1 MAGNTL
7 ETVQLPSQENSWE
20 NVQKARKLPLNELS
34 FEKWSSGTKLFWGQ
48 IYEEY
53 NANLS
58 GQRGLEIYEQM
69 RRSDAQVYAT
79 LTAMELPIRS
89 TLWYVEAGATT
100 DEAWEDTITDE
111 DYAIAAFIED
121 ALFARMEMTFDEFLR
136 QVLTML
142 PFWFSVF
149 EKVYKVEWDKIY
161 IKKFA
166 QRLARTVWQWKRS
179 ESGRPGIVQF
189 VPMNDEKKPSNIEIP
204 AEKLIVF
211 TFRKEWDNFE
221 WVSVLRSAYKHWY
234 IKDSLYK
241 LDAVKHER
249 QAIGIPVLSLP
260 DIHTKEDEAEAEL
273 ILSNLRA
280 TEKSYVVLP
289 GEKWDFEFANMGA
302 WTTANVQESIM
313 HHNREISKN
322 ILAQFLELGASGG
335 WSYALS
341 EDQQSLFMLSLSSIA
356 KQIAEQI
363 NREIIPELVELNFDI
378 KENQVYPKLCFN
390 RLGEVAYDKLSSSI
404 ATLAGAGI
412 ITPDEELEEHIRK
425 VFDLPKKMEEEEGM
439 EEDPMAMDPEEEDT
453 SEMDQSAEEV
463 AQEEAPQEMTPE
475 EEDAKS
481 EEELASLEKELHV
494 LEASELGDIAINLSE
509 SFSENEIMSH
519 MFKAPVDNE
528 TKKKISEALKEYWRT
543 HSKKTPD
550 DLARA
555 QKLATSKTKSATSSI
570 SEATKSYQKN
580 IAPLKAKLD
589 EIKKLK
595 DSVWY
600 GKRDPKT
607 RSQIKAM
614 ASEIRSEIKRMR
626 SEKDVNVKALRE
638 IKKNA
643 MNSKKEVNAEI
654 KRRSQAIEW
663 VIKKMKEDVKSKN
676 ATRSE
681 SIRSLADQ
689 VKMNNATVKS
699 IYDQAKS
706 QAGGKK
712 GKEKSE
718 IMKNAKSLADGVRKE
733 NETLRN
739 AARKLRDE
747 SRSEKDNATKKADT
761 IRDAAW
767 MKKTKK
773 DIEVDTELAKKL
785 WFSDVDDMIA
795 FSESKSIFDPRVILN
810 VQNHDDQV

>member
-234 IKDSLYK
+234 MKDTLYK

-260 DIHTKEDEAEAEL
+260 DIHTKEDEEEAEL

-289 GEKWDFEFANMGA
+289 GEKWNFEFANMGA
-302 WTTANVQESIM
+302 WTTANTQESIM

-356 KQIAEQI
+356 KQITEQI
-363 NREIIPELVELNFDI
+363 NREIIPELVEMNFDI

-425 VFDLPKKMEEEEGM
+425 VFDLPKKMEEEEGI

-481 EEELASLEKELHV
+481 
-494 LEASELGDIAINLSE
+494 
-509 SFSENEIMSH
+509 
-519 MFKAPVDNE
+519 
-528 TKKKISEALKEYWRT
+528 
-543 HSKKTPD
+543 
-550 DLARA
+550 
-555 QKLATSKTKSATSSI
+555 
-570 SEATKSYQKN
+570 
-580 IAPLKAKLD
+580 
-589 EIKKLK
+589 
-595 DSVWY
+595 
-600 GKRDPKT
+600 
-607 RSQIKAM
+607 
-614 ASEIRSEIKRMR
+614 
-626 SEKDVNVKALRE
+626 
-638 IKKNA
+638 
-643 MNSKKEVNAEI
+643 
-654 KRRSQAIEW
+654 
-663 VIKKMKEDVKSKN
+663 KN

-689 VKMNNATVKS
+689 VKMNNSTVKS

-706 QAGGKK
+706 QASGKK
-712 GKEKSE
+712 GKDKSE

-747 SRSEKDNATKKADT
+747 SRVEKDNATKKADT